1 MVNHT
6 DRTLTEAI
14 FSGDMDYI
22 SSLSYKQL
30 MKRMKSGYNSLG
42 LAMLKQQWDIV
53 EVIQNK
59 GVTDPI
65 YPDE

>member
-1 MVNHT
+1 MANHT

-14 FSGDMDYI
+14 FSGNMNYI
-22 SSLSYKQL
+22 STLPYKQL
-30 MKRMKSGYNSLG
+30 SKRMKSGYNSLG

-53 EVIQNK
+53 ELIQTK